1 MGHSREA
8 LQSLVPDQAARTEF
22 WLVTRKEAPVLYFA
36 YTARIAPMQMA
47 EVAPGAEF
55 QFIAHLPQWGLDFP
69 MSNRTW
75 KGGLPTVKPEEGSTV
90 WGAVF
95 AVPDE
100 DFESLDAAETAE
112 KRTATTVEAMDR
124 TGKRHQ
130 VTVHLHEGR
139 RNGAYA
145 PSPAYL
151 ELMLSG
157 SRHWSLPAGW
167 IAGLEEHLK
176 NGA

>member
-1 MGHSREA
+1 
-8 LQSLVPDQAARTEF
+8 
-22 WLVTRKEAPVLYFA
+22 VLYFA

-55 QFIAHLPQWGLDFP
+55 QFIAHLPQWGLEFP
-69 MSNRTW
+69 MKNRTW
-75 KGGLPTVKPEEGSTV
+75 KGGLPTVKREEGSTV

-100 DFESLDAAETAE
+100 DFHSLDAVETSE

-139 RNGAYA
+139 RNGTYP
-145 PSPAYL
+145 PSPEYL

-167 IAGLEEHLK
+167 IAGLEEHLR

>member
-1 MGHSREA
+1 M
-8 LQSLVPDQAARTEF
+8 
-22 WLVTRKEAPVLYFA
+22 LYFA

-55 QFIAHLPQWGLDFP
+55 QFIAHLPHWGLEFP
-69 MSNRTW
+69 MNNRMW
-75 KGGLPTVKPEEGSTV
+75 KGALPTVKREE
-90 WGAVF
+90 
-95 AVPDE
+95 
-100 DFESLDAAETAE
+100 
-112 KRTATTVEAMDR
+112 
-124 TGKRHQ
+124 KRHQ

-139 RNGAYA
+139 RNGTYP
-145 PSPAYL
+145 PSPEYL

-167 IAGLEEHLK
+167 IAGLEEHLR